1 METFP
6 LLRKSLVVGIIFLF
20 VGTCIIPVPAQDTE
34 KLLITSRENWL
45 YVGGSGPGNYTRIQ
59 DAIDN
64 ASDGD
69 TVFVY
74 NDSSPYV
81 ENVEVDTSISLI
93 GEDKNTTI
101 INGTAKGDGVNITAD
116 NVTIIGFRIQDCR
129 NGSGISISSNNSRIM
144 DNILSDNIIGIMTNY
159 GNLSIPLTPS
169 KGHNTIIN
177 NIIMYCLV
185 GILLEGT
192 RDNTIT
198 GNSIIS
204 HTVGIALIG
213 AVNNTITRNSIS
225 QTEYGI
231 WVDKAANNNISFN
244 SISENGVGV
253 FIRTSYNTLI
263 YRNNFSFNENGV
275 FTWLT
280 SADKI
285 LQNNFIGNTVNATSY
300 QALVKIRLLIIE
312 LHLPIRRNVWNE
324 NYWDSPRALPYKIPG
339 VSRFRFQVDWY
350 PAQEPYDI

>member
-1 METFP
+1 M
-6 LLRKSLVVGIIFLF
+6 KKKVVGFLF
-20 VGTCIIPVPAQDTE
+20 CMLMIVSTAVPISSTTVS
-34 KLLITSRENWL
+34 KTTYSPLPSGKTL
-45 YVGGSGPGNYTRIQ
+45 YVGGSGPNNYTKIQ
-59 DAIDN
+59 DAVNDS
-64 ASDGD
+64 SDGD

-74 NDSSPYV
+74 DDSSPYV
-81 ENVEVDTSISLI
+81 ENIVIDTSISLL

-101 INGTAKGDGVNITAD
+101 INGTAKGDGVNIAAD

-144 DNILSDNIIGIMTNY
+144 DNILSDNIFGIMTNY

-169 KGHNTIIN
+169 TGHNTIIN
-177 NIIMYCLV
+177 NIIMHCLG

-192 RDNTIT
+192 MDNTIT
-198 GNSIIS
+198 ENSIIS
-204 HTVGIALIG
+204 HTVGIGLIG

-231 WVDKAANNNISFN
+231 WVDKAVNNNISLN
-244 SISENGVGV
+244 IISENDAGVY
-253 FIRTSYNTLI
+253 IRTSYNTLI
-263 YRNNFSFNENGV
+263 YRNNLSSNENGV

-285 LQNNFIGNTVNATSY
+285 LQNNFIGNTVNATTY
-300 QALVKIRLLIIE
+300 QALIKIRLLIIE

-324 NYWDSPRALPYKIPG
+324 NYWDGPRSLPYKIPG
-339 VSRFRFQVDWY
+339 FLTFRFQVDWH
-350 PAQEPYDI
+350 PALKPYDIP

>member
-1 METFP
+1 MKRNW
-6 LLRKSLVVGIIFLF
+6 LAVGITLLF
-20 VGTCIIPVPAQDTE
+20 IGIAIIPSTGQQTE
-34 KLLITSRENWL
+34 KSSLPMSRGNTL

-74 NDSSPYV
+74 DDSSPYV
-81 ENVEVDTSISLI
+81 ENVKVDTSISLI

-116 NVTIIGFRIQDCR
+116 YVTIIGFRIQDCR

-144 DNILSDNIIGIMTNY
+144 DNILSDNVIGIM
-159 GNLSIPLTPS
+159 
-169 KGHNTIIN
+169 
-177 NIIMYCLV
+177 CLA
-185 GILLEGT
+185 GISLEGT

-198 GNSIIS
+198 ANIIIS

-225 QTEYGI
+225 KTEYGI
-231 WVDKAANNNISFN
+231 WVDKAVNSNISLN
-244 SISENGVGV
+244 IICENDAGV

-263 YRNNFSFNENGV
+263 YRNNFSFNGNGV

-285 LQNNFIGNTVNATSY
+285 LQNNFIGNTVNATTY

-312 LHLPIRRNVWNE
+312 LHLPIRPNVWNE
-324 NYWDSPRALPYKIPG
+324 NYWDEPRALPYKIPG
-339 VSRFRFQVDWY
+339 VTRFRFQVDWH
-350 PAQEPYDI
+350 PAQEPYDIPVMS